1 MSKAPKKAAAAAKSE
16 DKAPEA
22 AKPAAE
28 AQASEK
34 ATGKATEAGKDTA
47 VDDSAEAK
55 SPARDGRS
63 PIEEAIELALA
74 SASTAVDS
82 AQEIQRLRGEVQTLI
97 AGHKRNNK
105 ILIYA
110 VLLILTI
117 ASGGVFGAL
126 VFYKRGFNEFDATAK
141 VNREALT
148 VFAGEINGL
157 VAASKK
163 IDEAIK
169 LSAQTLKES
178 QAMQEDLRKTIQA
191 LTVGQA
197 ALANKINAPAPV
209 ATNNN
214 DKAIAAL
221 QKGLDDLVA
230 ANRVI
235 AQRIG
240 EIQAKQVTPPPA
252 PPKPA
257 ATPSAAQRA
266 QAARA
271 REAAREREMIRY
283 P

>member
-1 MSKAPKKAAAAAKSE
+1 MSKAPKKAATT
-16 DKAPEA
+16 DKAE
-22 AKPAAE
+22 
-28 AQASEK
+28 EK
-34 ATGKATEAGKDTA
+34 APDANAIT
-47 VDDSAEAK
+47 AEAK
-55 SPARDGRS
+55 AVAESAIDEAASTPPKADDKPAGRS

-97 AGHKRNNK
+97 KGHNRNNK

-126 VFYKRGFNEFDATAK
+126 VFYKRAFNEFDATAK

-163 IDEAIK
+163 IDESIK
-169 LSAQTLKES
+169 ASAVQLKES
-178 QAMQEDLRKTIQA
+178 QAMQEDLRKTIQG

-197 ALANKINAPAPV
+197 ALANKINVPAPV
-209 ATNNN
+209 ANNTE
-214 DKAIAAL
+214 KSIAAL
-221 QKGLDDLVA
+221 QKNLDDLLA
-230 ANRVI
+230 ANKVI

-240 EIQAKQVTPPPA
+240 EIQAKQVTPPPP
-252 PPKPA
+252 PPKPV

-271 REAAREREMIRY
+271 REAARERDMIRY

>member
-1 MSKAPKKAAAAAKSE
+1 MSKAPKKAATTDKAE
-16 DKAPEA
+16 DKATESA
-22 AKPAAE
+22 A
-28 AQASEK
+28 ASK
-34 ATGKATEAGKDTA
+34 T
-47 VDDSAEAK
+47 AEAK
-55 SPARDGRS
+55 ESVEPVKDEAAASAKKTDDKPAGRS

-97 AGHKRNNK
+97 KGHNRNNK

-163 IDEAIK
+163 IDESIK
-169 LSAQTLKES
+169 ASAVQLKES
-178 QAMQEDLRKTIQA
+178 QIMQEDLRKTIQG

-197 ALANKINAPAPV
+197 ALANKINTPAPV
-209 ATNNN
+209 ANNT
-214 DKAIAAL
+214 DKSIAAL
-221 QKGLDDLVA
+221 QKNLDDLLA
-230 ANRVI
+230 ANKVI

-240 EIQAKQVTPPPA
+240 EIQAKQVTPPPP
-252 PPKPA
+252 PPKPVA
-257 ATPSAAQRA
+257 APTAAQRA

-271 REAAREREMIRY
+271 REAARERDMIRY

>member
-1 MSKAPKKAAAAAKSE
+1 MSKAPKKAAAAAKPDE
-16 DKAPEA
+16 NAADTAA
-22 AKPAAE
+22 AKPAD
-28 AQASEK
+28 AS
-34 ATGKATEAGKDTA
+34 AASDAAKDEPA
-47 VDDSAEAK
+47 ASAEKPAEKPAK
-55 SPARDGRS
+55 EVRS

-82 AQEIQRLRGEVQTLI
+82 AQEIQRLRGEVKTLI
-97 AGHKRNNK
+97 AGHNRNNK

-110 VLLILTI
+110 VLLILSI
-117 ASGGVFGAL
+117 ASAGVFGAL

-163 IDEAIK
+163 IDESIK
-169 LSAQTLKES
+169 ASAVQLKES
-178 QAMQEDLRKTIQA
+178 QIMQEDLRKTIQG

-197 ALANKINAPAPV
+197 ALANKINAPAPAV
-209 ATNNN
+209 PNT
-214 DKAIAAL
+214 DKSIAAL
-221 QKGLDDLVA
+221 QKSLDDLLA
-230 ANRVI
+230 ANKVI

-240 EIQAKQVTPPPA
+240 EIQAKQVTPPPP
-252 PPKPA
+252 PPKPV

-271 REAAREREMIRY
+271 REAARERDMIRY

>member
-1 MSKAPKKAAAAAKSE
+1 MSKAPKKTATADKTE
-16 DKAPEA
+16 EKAPEA
-22 AKPAAE
+22 TAKKVEAKAVAEPAVVEAASTAPKADDKPA
-28 AQASEK
+28 
-34 ATGKATEAGKDTA
+34 
-47 VDDSAEAK
+47 
-55 SPARDGRS
+55 GRS

-97 AGHKRNNK
+97 KGHNRNNK

-126 VFYKRGFNEFDATAK
+126 VFYKRAFNEFDATAK

-163 IDEAIK
+163 IDESIK
-169 LSAQTLKES
+169 ASAVQLKES
-178 QAMQEDLRKTIQA
+178 QSMQEDLRKTIQG

-209 ATNNN
+209 ANNT
-214 DKAIAAL
+214 DKSIAAL
-221 QKGLDDLVA
+221 QKNLDDLLA
-230 ANRVI
+230 ANKVI

-240 EIQAKQVTPPPA
+240 EIQAKQVTPPPP
-252 PPKPA
+252 PPKPVA
-257 ATPSAAQRA
+257 VPSAAQRA

-271 REAAREREMIRY
+271 REAARERDMIRY

>member
-1 MSKAPKKAAAAAKSE
+1 MSKAPKKAAAAAKTE

-22 AKPAAE
+22 AKPAAD
-28 AQASEK
+28 A
-34 ATGKATEAGKDTA
+34 KATEAATEAAAEDKTA
-47 VDDSAEAK
+47 AK
-55 SPARDGRS
+55 PPAREGRS

-97 AGHKRNNK
+97 EGHKRNNK

-117 ASGGVFGAL
+117 ASAGVFGAL

-197 ALANKINAPAPV
+197 ALANKINAPVPV
-209 ATNNN
+209 ANNN

-221 QKGLDDLVA
+221 QKGLDDLLA
-230 ANRVI
+230 ANKVI
-235 AQRIG
+235 AQRVG
-240 EIQAKQVTPPPA
+240 EIQSKQVAPPPPPA
-252 PPKPA
+252 KPV

-271 REAAREREMIRY
+271 REAARERDMIRY

>member
-1 MSKAPKKAAAAAKSE
+1 MSKAPKKTATAAKAE
-16 DKAPEA
+16 EKAQETA
-22 AKPAAE
+22 ATKPAE
-28 AQASEK
+28 ASAMVEPEK
-34 ATGKATEAGKDTA
+34 EHAQSAVKTSQKPTE
-47 VDDSAEAK
+47 EM
-55 SPARDGRS
+55 RS

-82 AQEIQRLRGEVQTLI
+82 AQEIQRLRSEVKTLI
-97 AGHKRNNK
+97 AGHNRNNK

-117 ASGGVFGAL
+117 ASAGVFGAL

-163 IDEAIK
+163 IEESIKASAI
-169 LSAQTLKES
+169 QLKES
-178 QAMQEDLRKTIQA
+178 QIMQEDLRKTIQG

-197 ALANKINAPAPV
+197 ALANKINVPAPAAPN
-209 ATNNN
+209 T
-214 DKAIAAL
+214 DKSIAAL
-221 QKGLDDLVA
+221 QKSLDDLLA
-230 ANRVI
+230 ANKVI

-240 EIQAKQVTPPPA
+240 EIQAKQVTPPPP
-252 PPKPA
+252 PPKPVA
-257 ATPSAAQRA
+257 APSAAQRA

-271 REAAREREMIRY
+271 RDAARERDMIRY

>member
-1 MSKAPKKAAAAAKSE
+1 MSKAPKKAAAAPAEEKKPAE
-16 DKAPEA
+16 ATAPAAAEAAPEA
-22 AKPAAE
+22 TPSDAHDQDKAK
-28 AQASEK
+28 K
-34 ATGKATEAGKDTA
+34 KDA
-47 VDDSAEAK
+47 
-55 SPARDGRS
+55 RS
-63 PIEEAIELALA
+63 PLEEAIELALA

-97 AGHKRNNK
+97 TGHNRNNK

-117 ASGGVFGAL
+117 ASAGVFGAL

-141 VNREALT
+141 VNREALM

-169 LSAQTLKES
+169 LSSQQLKES
-178 QAMQEDLRKTIQA
+178 QAMQEDLRKTIQG

-197 ALANKINAPAPV
+197 ALANKINAPAP
-209 ATNNN
+209 AANTNN

-221 QKGLDDLVA
+221 QKSLDDILA
-230 ANRVI
+230 ANKVI

-240 EIQAKQVTPPPA
+240 EIQAKQVAPPPA
-252 PPKPA
+252 PAKPVA
-257 ATPSAAQRA
+257 ATPTPAQRA
-266 QAARA
+266 AAVRA
-271 REAAREREMIRY
+271 REAQRERDMIRY

>member
-1 MSKAPKKAAAAAKSE
+1 MSKAPKKAAAAKAE
-16 DKAPEA
+16 EKAPEA
-22 AKPAAE
+22 TAPPVVAESKDTGEASKADASAEKEADKPA
-28 AQASEK
+28 K
-34 ATGKATEAGKDTA
+34 
-47 VDDSAEAK
+47 
-55 SPARDGRS
+55 DGRS

-82 AQEIQRLRGEVQTLI
+82 AQEIQRLRGEVQNLI

-169 LSAQTLKES
+169 ASAVQLKES
-178 QAMQEDLRKTIQA
+178 QAMQEDLRKTIQG

-197 ALANKINAPAPV
+197 ALANKINTPAPV
-209 ATNNN
+209 ANSP

-221 QKGLDDLVA
+221 QKSLDDLLA
-230 ANRVI
+230 ANKVI

-240 EIQAKQVTPPPA
+240 EIQAKQVAPPP
-252 PPKPA
+252 PPQKPV

-271 REAAREREMIRY
+271 REAARERDMIRY

>member
-1 MSKAPKKAAAAAKSE
+1 MSKAPKKAADPA
-16 DKAPEA
+16 EA
-22 AKPAAE
+22 AKPVEAPAVVAKASVAEEAPAPQAA
-28 AQASEK
+28 K
-34 ATGKATEAGKDTA
+34 PKD
-47 VDDSAEAK
+47 V
-55 SPARDGRS
+55 RS
-63 PIEEAIELALA
+63 PLDEAIELALA

-97 AGHKRNNK
+97 AGHNRNNK

-126 VFYKRGFNEFDATAK
+126 VFYKRAYNEFDATAK

-163 IDEAIK
+163 IDETIK
-169 LSAQTLKES
+169 LSVQSLKES
-178 QAMQEDLRKTIQA
+178 QSMQEDLRKTIQA

-197 ALANKINAPAPV
+197 ALANKINAPVPTANNTDKSI
-209 ATNNN
+209 AT
-214 DKAIAAL
+214 L
-221 QKGLDDLVA
+221 QKGLDDLLA
-230 ANRVI
+230 ANKVI
-235 AQRIG
+235 AQRVG
-240 EIQAKQVTPPPA
+240 EIQTKQITPPPP

-257 ATPSAAQRA
+257 AAAPSAAQRA
-266 QAARA
+266 AASKA
-271 REAAREREMIRY
+271 REAARERDMIRY

>member
-1 MSKAPKKAAAAAKSE
+1 MSKAPKKAATTNKAE
-16 DKAPEA
+16 EKAPESAATSKPAEAIEVAEA
-22 AKPAAE
+22 AKDEDATSAKKADDTPA
-28 AQASEK
+28 
-34 ATGKATEAGKDTA
+34 
-47 VDDSAEAK
+47 
-55 SPARDGRS
+55 GRS

-97 AGHKRNNK
+97 KGHNRNNK

-126 VFYKRGFNEFDATAK
+126 VFYKRAFNEFDATAK

-163 IDEAIK
+163 IDESIK
-169 LSAQTLKES
+169 ASAVQLKES
-178 QAMQEDLRKTIQA
+178 QAMQEDLRKTIQGF
-191 LTVGQA
+191 TVGQA
-197 ALANKINAPAPV
+197 ALANKINVPPPV
-209 ATNNN
+209 ANNTE
-214 DKAIAAL
+214 KSIAAL
-221 QKGLDDLVA
+221 QKNLDDLLA
-230 ANRVI
+230 ANKVI

-240 EIQAKQVTPPPA
+240 EIQAKQVTPPPP
-252 PPKPA
+252 PPKPVA
-257 ATPSAAQRA
+257 APSAAQRA

>member
-1 MSKAPKKAAAAAKSE
+1 MSKAPKKAAAAAKAE
-16 DKAPEA
+16 EKAPEA
-22 AKPAAE
+22 AAAKPAEVKAAE
-28 AQASEK
+28 PAKEEEPVAEKSSEK
-34 ATGKATEAGKDTA
+34 PVKE
-47 VDDSAEAK
+47 
-55 SPARDGRS
+55 GRS

-97 AGHKRNNK
+97 AGHNRNNK

-117 ASGGVFGAL
+117 ASAGVFGAL

-163 IDEAIK
+163 IDESIK
-169 LSAQTLKES
+169 ASAVQLKES
-178 QAMQEDLRKTIQA
+178 QIMQEDLRKTIQG

-197 ALANKINAPAPV
+197 ALANKINAPAPAV
-209 ATNNN
+209 PNTE
-214 DKAIAAL
+214 KSIAAL
-221 QKGLDDLVA
+221 QKSLDDLLA
-230 ANRVI
+230 ANKVI

-240 EIQAKQVTPPPA
+240 EIQTKQVTPPPP
-252 PPKPA
+252 PPKPV

-271 REAAREREMIRY
+271 REATREREMIRY

>member
-1 MSKAPKKAAAAAKSE
+1 MSKAPKKTATTAKAE
-16 DKAPEA
+16 EKAQETSA
-22 AKPAAE
+22 TKPAEAIAMAE
-28 AQASEK
+28 SDK
-34 ATGKATEAGKDTA
+34 
-47 VDDSAEAK
+47 DSAQSAVKTSQE
-55 SPARDGRS
+55 PTEEMRS

-82 AQEIQRLRGEVQTLI
+82 AQEIQRLRSEVKTLI
-97 AGHKRNNK
+97 AGHNRNNK

-117 ASGGVFGAL
+117 ASAGVFGAL

-163 IDEAIK
+163 IEESIKASAI
-169 LSAQTLKES
+169 QLKES
-178 QAMQEDLRKTIQA
+178 QIMQEDLRKTIQG

-197 ALANKINAPAPV
+197 ALANKINVPAPAAPN
-209 ATNNN
+209 T
-214 DKAIAAL
+214 DKSIAAL
-221 QKGLDDLVA
+221 QKSLDDLLA
-230 ANRVI
+230 ANKVI

-240 EIQAKQVTPPPA
+240 EIQAKQETPPPP
-252 PPKPA
+252 PPKPVA
-257 ATPSAAQRA
+257 APSAAQRA

-271 REAAREREMIRY
+271 RDAARERDMIRY

>member
-1 MSKAPKKAAAAAKSE
+1 MSKAPKKAAAAAKTE
-16 DKAPEA
+16 DKAADTVA
-22 AKPAAE
+22 AKPVDASA
-28 AQASEK
+28 ASETAK
-34 ATGKATEAGKDTA
+34 DEAA
-47 VDDSAEAK
+47 DSAEKPAEKPAK
-55 SPARDGRS
+55 EARS

-82 AQEIQRLRGEVQTLI
+82 AQEIQRLRGEVKTLI
-97 AGHKRNNK
+97 AGHNRNNK

-110 VLLILTI
+110 VLLILSI
-117 ASGGVFGAL
+117 ASAGVFGAL

-163 IDEAIK
+163 IDESIK
-169 LSAQTLKES
+169 ASAVQLKES
-178 QAMQEDLRKTIQA
+178 QIMQEDLRKTIQG

-197 ALANKINAPAPV
+197 ALANKINAPAPAV
-209 ATNNN
+209 PNT
-214 DKAIAAL
+214 DKSIAAL
-221 QKGLDDLVA
+221 QKSLDDLLA
-230 ANRVI
+230 ANKVI

-240 EIQAKQVTPPPA
+240 EIQAKQVTPPPP
-252 PPKPA
+252 PPKPVA
-257 ATPSAAQRA
+257 APSAAQRA

-271 REAAREREMIRY
+271 RDAVREREMIRY

>member
-1 MSKAPKKAAAAAKSE
+1 MSKAPKKTASAAKVDEAGPDESSVAAAARPGEEPAIETGVKLE
-16 DKAPEA
+16 KMA
-22 AKPAAE
+22 AKPAAQE
-28 AQASEK
+28 
-34 ATGKATEAGKDTA
+34 
-47 VDDSAEAK
+47 
-55 SPARDGRS
+55 GRS

-82 AQEIQRLRGEVQTLI
+82 AQEIQRLRGEVQKLI
-97 AGHKRNNK
+97 AGHNRNNK

-110 VLLILTI
+110 VLLILTV
-117 ASGGVFGAL
+117 ASAGVFGAL
-126 VFYKRGFNEFDATAK
+126 VFYKRAFNEFDATAK

-163 IDEAIK
+163 IDESIK

-197 ALANKINAPAPV
+197 ALANKLNGPAPV
-209 ATNNN
+209 AGNA

-221 QKGLDDLVA
+221 QKGIDDLVA
-230 ANRVI
+230 ANKVM

-240 EIQAKQVTPPPA
+240 EIQAKQTAPPPA
-252 PPKPA
+252 PPKA
-257 ATPSAAQRA
+257 VSAPSPAQRA
-266 QAARA
+266 QAAKA
-271 REAAREREMIRY
+271 REAARERDMIRY

>member
-1 MSKAPKKAAAAAKSE
+1 MSKAPKKAAAAAKTE

-22 AKPAAE
+22 TQAAKPATETAE
-28 AQASEK
+28 AEAAKDE
-34 ATGKATEAGKDTA
+34 AAADGKAVKAP
-47 VDDSAEAK
+47 AK
-55 SPARDGRS
+55 DGRS

-117 ASGGVFGAL
+117 ASAGVFGAL
-126 VFYKRGFNEFDATAK
+126 VFYKRAFNEFDATAK

-209 ATNNN
+209 ANNN
-214 DKAIAAL
+214 DKAIATL
-221 QKGLDDLVA
+221 QKGLDDLLA
-230 ANRVI
+230 ANKVI

-240 EIQAKQVTPPPA
+240 EIQAKQVTPPP
-252 PPKPA
+252 PPAKAVA
-257 ATPSAAQRA
+257 APSAAQRA

>member
-1 MSKAPKKAAAAAKSE
+1 MSKAPKKAAATKAE
-16 DKAPEA
+16 DKAPEVAA
-22 AKPAAE
+22 AKPTDANISETAKIEAA
-28 AQASEK
+28 AGVEK
-34 ATGKATEAGKDTA
+34 P
-47 VDDSAEAK
+47 AK
-55 SPARDGRS
+55 EGRS

-97 AGHKRNNK
+97 AGHNRNNK

-117 ASGGVFGAL
+117 ASAGVFGAL

-157 VAASKK
+157 VSASKK
-163 IDEAIK
+163 IDESLKA
-169 LSAQTLKES
+169 SAVQLKES
-178 QAMQEDLRKTIQA
+178 QVMQEDLRKTIQG
-191 LTVGQA
+191 LTVAQA
-197 ALANKINAPAPV
+197 ALANKINAPAP
-209 ATNNN
+209 APPNT
-214 DKAIAAL
+214 DKSIAAL
-221 QKGLDDLVA
+221 QKSLDDLLA
-230 ANRVI
+230 ANKVI

-240 EIQAKQVTPPPA
+240 EIQAKQVTPPPP
-252 PPKPA
+252 PPKPVA
-257 ATPSAAQRA
+257 APSAAQRA

-271 REAAREREMIRY
+271 REAARERDMIRY

>member
-1 MSKAPKKAAAAAKSE
+1 MSKAPKKAPAKAE
-16 DKAPEA
+16 ETVVEA
-22 AKPAAE
+22 ASSQP
-28 AQASEK
+28 
-34 ATGKATEAGKDTA
+34 
-47 VDDSAEAK
+47 AEAK
-55 SPARDGRS
+55 ASAETGKDEAAASADKPAEKPVKENRS

-97 AGHKRNNK
+97 AGHNRNNK

-117 ASGGVFGAL
+117 ASAGVFGAL
-126 VFYKRGFNEFDATAK
+126 VFYKRAFNEFDATAK

-163 IDEAIK
+163 IDESIK
-169 LSAQTLKES
+169 ASAVQLKES
-178 QAMQEDLRKTIQA
+178 QIMQEDLRKTIQG

-197 ALANKINAPAPV
+197 ALANKINTPTPPAPN
-209 ATNNN
+209 T
-214 DKAIAAL
+214 DKSIAAL
-221 QKGLDDLVA
+221 QKSLDDLLA
-230 ANRVI
+230 ANKVI

-240 EIQAKQVTPPPA
+240 EIQAKQVTPPPP
-252 PPKPA
+252 PPKPVA
-257 ATPSAAQRA
+257 APSAAQRA

-271 REAAREREMIRY
+271 REAVREREMIRY

>member
-1 MSKAPKKAAAAAKSE
+1 MSKAPKKAASAAKAE
-16 DKAPEA
+16 EKAQETA
-22 AKPAAE
+22 ATKPAVVSAMAE
-28 AQASEK
+28 SEK
-34 ATGKATEAGKDTA
+34 DNAQSTVKTSQEPTE
-47 VDDSAEAK
+47 EM
-55 SPARDGRS
+55 RS

-82 AQEIQRLRGEVQTLI
+82 AQEIQRLRSEVKTLI
-97 AGHKRNNK
+97 AGHNRNNK

-117 ASGGVFGAL
+117 ASAGVFGAL

-163 IDEAIK
+163 IEESIKASAI
-169 LSAQTLKES
+169 QLKES
-178 QAMQEDLRKTIQA
+178 QIMQEDLRKTIQG

-197 ALANKINAPAPV
+197 ALANKINVPAPAAPN
-209 ATNNN
+209 T
-214 DKAIAAL
+214 DKSIAAL
-221 QKGLDDLVA
+221 QKSLDDLLA
-230 ANRVI
+230 ANKVI

-240 EIQAKQVTPPPA
+240 EIQAKQVTPPPP
-252 PPKPA
+252 PPKPVA
-257 ATPSAAQRA
+257 APSAAQRA

-271 REAAREREMIRY
+271 RDAARERDMIRY